1 MSVPE
6 PLPLL
11 MNTFQLLRSKLRHRD
26 AVVPVHE
33 QLGQRVDLNDIS
45 SKVKRGR
52 AGTTTHMR
60 RVVLHETCNPLLQL
74 GCRLH
79 VLLVCLD
86 ESVET
91 RKQGFEV

>member
-11 MNTFQLLRSKLRHRD
+11 LSTFQLLRPKLRHGD
-26 AVVPVHE
+26 AVIPVYK
-33 QLGQRVDLNDIS
+33 QLRQSVNLDDIS
-45 SKVKRGR
+45 SQAKRGR
-52 AGTTTHMR
+52 AGTTPHMR

-79 VLLVCLD
+79 VLLMCMD

-91 RKQGFEV
+91 GKQGFEI